1 MNSMKNLDDIFE
13 ELNFTDKEKDGFNE
27 AVQVAKNYIRN
38 GDVDM
43 EKQFQSIVER
53 VATDE
58 V

>member
-13 ELNFTDKEKDGFNE
+13 ELNFTDKEKDGVNE
-27 AVQVAKNYIRN
+27 AVQVAKHYMRS

>member
-27 AVQVAKNYIRN
+27 AIQVAKNYMRN

>member
-27 AVQVAKNYIRN
+27 AVQVAKNYMRS